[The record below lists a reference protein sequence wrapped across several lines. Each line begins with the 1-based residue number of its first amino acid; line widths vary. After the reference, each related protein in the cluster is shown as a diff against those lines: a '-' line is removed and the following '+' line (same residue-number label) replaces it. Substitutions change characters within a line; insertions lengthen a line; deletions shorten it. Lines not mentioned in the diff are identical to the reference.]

1 MRVSPRRQMAVFP
14 FAYVKMRNGAVVL
27 GDALFPM
34 VHARPACF
42 RSVSFQLCFFY
53 VPSPEAPRCCVGQVN
68 RRYRSGC
75 SRICYCRA
83 CSLPAA
89 HHGSTCLPPH
99 GSHLPGNTVN
109 PCFSSQPI
117 HTDRERPEG
126 GRGGKEGGWTAAG
139 RHTVGRGGGEGT
151 ISMTCIDQRRTR
163 RSIAT
168 SHTGREEG

>member
-109 PCFSSQPI
+109 PCFFLSRFTLTESGRRA
-117 HTDRERPEG
+117 DEG
-126 GRGGKEGGWTAAG
+126 GKREGGLRQEDTLWEEG
-139 RHTVGRGGGEGT
+139 EGRG
-151 ISMTCIDQRRTR
+151 RFR
-163 RSIAT
+163 
-168 SHTGREEG
+168 